1 MRTLVKN
8 QLFNFVTLRNPQLIA
23 TQDKEP
29 GFVFHPNKTQSAFY
43 EAVKN
48 VIEEEKEVAL
58 ATVSSNF
65 SSFKTKTE
73 VRSRFEKLYD
83 FSYWLMRNK
92 NMLSFVTII
101 ENIQNVEVLIEEN
114 ELLVWENLI
123 YQTVNK
129 TSVYVREACIQLL
142 IANKF
147 LKAFTALSTTVTSEH
162 TFSEDQ
168 DKEFTRRA
176 HASVVISKVLFAD
189 VTQYTSA
196 KVSPSMKK
204 LQGLADSF
212 LAKQHIEQYKILNAE
227 LSKVEKT
234 YTKEQQELYDNTLKK
249 HQQEVQILIDE
260 ATPTIIEQKDE
271 NGNVISRIKTYPDL
285 QLPAFSFQKTTPITE
300 NYLKD
305 KISDT
310 SLDIIRSQG
319 WDQLETFQE
328 VYTAI
333 GKEKKEN
340 YKTIGTYNKTSR
352 AKKVSLRGATLNVS
366 DTKVTPFCFTAID
379 TKLPTGKHGVSM
391 ILGVDESGIT
401 VTDANVQLQYTS
413 NGNILNG
420 LSFQNML
427 SGSEYINV
435 FFEFDPII
443 RGEGIEIEFSGELTL
458 SNGITYEF
466 SAKSIAGARLRFNF
480 KSCISIKN
488 ETPDASVNTNRIYG
502 VSKLGI
508 ADFRRVEQE
517 VCCYVPGE
525 VSHIENVMAREYK
538 ERETR
543 SLNSVDITN
552 ERTEEREV
560 ENLTDTTTTERNE
573 MQSEIATV
581 LNEDQSEGYGASA
594 GVNGKIAGRDFRV
607 DSFADFSSSSSIS
620 DSNSQAQTHAQEVT
634 ERAMERIVQKIS
646 TKRTTRILKE
656 FEQKNI
662 HGYDNTKGN
671 ANVTGVYR
679 WVDKIYKNSL
689 VNYGKRLMYEFAIPE
704 PSKFFKEAIYKQ
716 LENDENVSGAI
727 VPEAPVHPAVLFE
740 IDGVTDIDESNYQEI
755 AAHYGAEV
763 SPKPS
768 DTIRINESF
777 EYAGHSVD
785 NGHETHSENK
795 TLSIPEGYYTTGA
808 TVHAS
813 GMHDGDVVSGQGI
826 SVTVGNQ
833 VFHNVNEL
841 YHNAVALTPQSGS
854 IFKEFSGELA
864 LSFFAIN
871 YLGVNATVEVICTL
885 SQEAKQQWQ
894 NETYRAIIEAYDR
907 KVQEYNEAQQ
917 ANEVIQDV
925 NNERISFNPLLN
937 RSLEKREIKRIAIEL
952 LTEQKGHSLAKNNY
966 TSVDATT
973 GVAKVIKK
981 SGLEVHA
988 STVKFFEQAF
998 DWDIMAYIF
1007 YPYFYA
1013 SEKDWTSLF
1022 QETDAADPLFQ
1033 AFLQSGMARAVV
1045 PVRPGFEEAV
1055 NWYMETG
1062 EIWNGQGLVIDQD
1075 DDLYLS
1081 ISEEMQTIE
1090 GTIEGTW
1097 ESRIPTSLTILQ
1109 ADSAVLKES
1118 GLPCYCA
1125 ENQEGNPIQMS
1136 TDLIGGDE
1144 GPTVGGI
1151 GKFVVSS

>member
-1 MRTLVKN
+1 MRTKN
-8 QLFNFVTLRNPQLIA
+8 T
-23 TQDKEP
+23 
-29 GFVFHPNKTQSAFY
+29 
-43 EAVKN
+43 
-48 VIEEEKEVAL
+48 
-58 ATVSSNF
+58 
-65 SSFKTKTE
+65 
-73 VRSRFEKLYD
+73 
-83 FSYWLMRNK
+83 
-92 NMLSFVTII
+92 LSFVSIL
-101 ENIQNVEVLIEEN
+101 ENSTGVEALSTEN

-129 TSVYVREACIQLL
+129 ASVYVREACIQLL

-147 LKAFTALSTTVTSEH
+147 LKAFNALSATVTAEH
-162 TFSEDQ
+162 TFTEDQ
-168 DKEFTRRA
+168 DQEFTRRA

-189 VTQYTSA
+189 ITQSSSVKTSSSI
-196 KVSPSMKK
+196 KR

-212 LAKQHIEQYKILNAE
+212 LAKQHIEQYKTLEDE
-227 LSKVEKT
+227 LHKIEKAHQ
-234 YTKEQQELYDNTLKK
+234 KEQQALYDSELEK
-249 HQQEVQILIDE
+249 HQKDVEALVSE

-271 NGNVISRIKTYPDL
+271 NGNTISKIKTYPDL
-285 QLPAFSFQKTTPITE
+285 QLPTFSFEKTSGVSE
-300 NYLKD
+300 EYLKG
-305 KISDT
+305 KILDA
-310 SLDIIRSQG
+310 SLDIMKSKG
-319 WDQLETFQE
+319 WDQLETFEE
-328 VYTAI
+328 VYKAI
-333 GKEKKEN
+333 GKAKKKN
-340 YKTIGTYNKTSR
+340 YKTIGSYNKASR
-352 AKKVSLRGATLNVS
+352 TKKVSLRGAMLQVAEN
-366 DTKVTPFCFTAID
+366 KAQPFCFSALDEI
-379 TKLPTGKHGVSM
+379 LPTGKHGITM
-391 ILGVDESGIT
+391 TLAVDTPGLT
-401 VTDANVQLQYTS
+401 VTSATVQLKYTQNS
-413 NGNILNG
+413 VVKNG
-420 LSFQNML
+420 LSFQNL
-427 SGSEYINV
+427 VSHADFISI
-435 FFEFDPII
+435 FFEFDPIL
-443 RGEGIEIEFSGELTL
+443 RGVGTEIEFSGEFTL
-458 SNGITYEF
+458 SNGKTYEF
-466 SAKSIAGARLRFNF
+466 SSQAIADAKLRFKFSGCTSEQGSTTN
-480 KSCISIKN
+480 
-488 ETPDASVNTNRIYG
+488 TVNTNRIYG

-525 VSHIENVMAREYK
+525 VSHIENIMAREYK

-543 SLNSVDITN
+543 SLNSIDITN
-552 ERTEEREV
+552 ERTEDREV

-573 MQSEIATV
+573 MQSEVATV

-594 GVNGKIAGRDFRV
+594 GVSGKIAGKVDFRA

-620 DSNSQAQTHAQEVT
+620 DSNSQAQTHAQEIT
-634 ERAMERIVQKIS
+634 ERAMERIVRKIS

-662 HGYDNTKGN
+662 HGYDNTKGD

-679 WVDKIYKNSL
+679 WVDKVYKNSL

-716 LENDENVSGAI
+716 LENDENVSGI
-727 VPEAPVHPAVLFE
+727 IIPEAPVHPTILFE
-740 IDGVTDIDESNYQEI
+740 IDGVTDINESNYQEI
-755 AAHYGAEV
+755 AAYYGAEV

-768 DTIRINESF
+768 ETIRINESF
-777 EYAGHSVD
+777 EYAGQAPD

-813 GMHDGDVVSGQGI
+813 GMHDGNVVSGQGV

-841 YHNAVALTPQSGS
+841 YHNAVPLTPQSGS
-854 IFKEFSGELA
+854 TFKEFSGELA
-864 LSFFAIN
+864 LSFFAVN
-871 YLGVNATVEVICTL
+871 YLGVNAAIEIICTL
-885 SQEAKQQWQ
+885 SEQAKQQWQ
-894 NETYRAIIEAYDR
+894 NETYLAIMEAYER

-917 ANEVIQDV
+917 ANEVIQDTTSERV
-925 NNERISFNPLLN
+925 NFNPLLN

-952 LTEQKGHSLAKNNY
+952 LAEQKGHSLAKNNY
-966 TSVDATT
+966 SSVDVTT
-973 GVAKVIKK
+973 GIAKVVKN

-1013 SEKDWTSLF
+1013 AEKDWTSLF

-1075 DDLYLS
+1075 DDLYVS

-1090 GTIEGTW
+1090 GAVEGSW

-1118 GLPCYCA
+1118 GLPCYCP
-1125 ENQEGNPIQMS
+1125 EHQQDNSIEPS
-1136 TDLIGGDE
+1136 TDLIGGEE